1 MKYINTKIYDQLIH
15 DVNVFREISSNDYKL
30 VYRHFKRYLKELGL
44 STKQKKFAKYPL
56 ALRRNAV
63 LYAFK
68 CRLREDITN
77 IISTLQSEFIFL
89 PTAADADYS
98 LNYYMTNFNYIRE
111 CIERWYEC
119 LNIKVVELRRNKTG
133 IVGIGQPVDVIWQRQ
148 PLLPDISDHDI
159 DWRPLMHFVNPT
171 TTKNPTIAYG
181 WAMCNMSE
189 LDDLCLTISVCVD
202 DIEEQK

>member
-1 MKYINTKIYDQLIH
+1 MKYINTEIYDQLIR

-30 VYRHFKRYLKELGL
+30 VYMHFKRYLKELGL

-89 PTAADADYS
+89 PTAADADADYN
-98 LNYYMTNFNYIRE
+98 LNYYMNNFNYIRE
-111 CIERWYEC
+111 CIEKWYEC

-133 IVGIGQPVDVIWQRQ
+133 IVGIGQPVDVIWQR
-148 PLLPDISDHDI
+148 LADISDHDI
-159 DWRPLMHFVNPT
+159 DWRSLMHFANPT
-171 TTKNPTIAYG
+171 TTKNPTILYG
-181 WAMCNMSE
+181 WAMCSMSE
-189 LDDLCLTISVCVD
+189 LDDLCLTIGVCVE